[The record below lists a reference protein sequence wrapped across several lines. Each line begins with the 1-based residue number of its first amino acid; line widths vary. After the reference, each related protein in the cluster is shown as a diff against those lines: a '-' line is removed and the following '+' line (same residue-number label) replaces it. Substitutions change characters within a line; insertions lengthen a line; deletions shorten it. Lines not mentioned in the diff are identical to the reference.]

1 MSVLVKMPMV
11 SDLNIATVVNSS
23 NHTIY
28 TWNHDMEKL
37 YTLLTLYEGKIAVT
51 GGFPSQSISDVEF

>member
-1 MSVLVKMPMV
+1 MPMV

-23 NHTIY
+23 NHIIY
-28 TWNHDMEKL
+28 TWNRDMEKL